1 MAQVEASYLD
11 ALDSHFNDHLIPS
24 LATGKGDVILAGG
37 AAYLMR
43 QALQLYF
50 EDRGFFPRLSLAWE
64 HQDALTAV
72 GRSSVAGILRNAVD
86 GNADDGLLWPVPGA
100 ARRHES
106 DEGGVM
112 TQNPE
117 TRPER
122 IKLVYNAQFPAST
135 AVVLEYLLRNSDFS
149 SRTGRQEAMDA
160 IMAFFHPLAETARGE
175 RSVSEVQDIARHC
188 VERLLKQVDMLCTT
202 YQISNPMVNVT
213 SALSKDFR
221 QLEAV
226 LDQGFLRLAGV
237 LQSGATLPQATVV
250 PSIEAG
256 CGNGWQ

>member
-1 MAQVEASYLD
+1 
-11 ALDSHFNDHLIPS
+11 
-24 LATGKGDVILAGG
+24 
-37 AAYLMR
+37 
-43 QALQLYF
+43 
-50 EDRGFFPRLSLAWE
+50 
-64 HQDALTAV
+64 
-72 GRSSVAGILRNAVD
+72 
-86 GNADDGLLWPVPGA
+86 
-100 ARRHES
+100 
-106 DEGGVM
+106 M

-135 AVVLEYLLRNSDFS
+135 AVVLEYLLRNSEFS

-160 IMAFFHPLAETARGE
+160 VMAFFHPLAETARGE

-188 VERLLKQVDMLCTT
+188 VERLLKQVDRLCTT
-202 YQISNPMVNVT
+202 YQISNPMVNVS

-226 LDQGFLRLAGV
+226 LDQGLLRIAGV

-250 PSIEAG
+250 PSFEQGVEMDGSELGDLGDIL
-256 CGNGWQ
+256 QD

>member
-1 MAQVEASYLD
+1 
-11 ALDSHFNDHLIPS
+11 
-24 LATGKGDVILAGG
+24 
-37 AAYLMR
+37 
-43 QALQLYF
+43 
-50 EDRGFFPRLSLAWE
+50 
-64 HQDALTAV
+64 
-72 GRSSVAGILRNAVD
+72 
-86 GNADDGLLWPVPGA
+86 
-100 ARRHES
+100 
-106 DEGGVM
+106 M

-117 TRPER
+117 PRSER

-221 QLEAV
+221 HLEAV

-237 LQSGATLPQATVV
+237 LQAGTTLPNTTVG
-250 PSIEAG
+250 PSIEQG
-256 CGNGWQ
+256 VEMDGSELGDLGQILEG